1 MSLHVFLLRTGFA
14 LLMGALVGL
23 ERQWRQRT
31 AGLRTNALVAVG
43 AAFFATLAF
52 KVDPSGHGSQQILAY
67 VISGVGFLGAGAILR
82 DGASVRGLNTAA
94 TLWCAAAVG
103 LLSGCG
109 YFPEAA
115 IATSLVVGAHVAL
128 RPVAR
133 RLERAPVLVDAEAE
147 WTFEI
152 RVVCRSADE
161 QRIRAMLLQ
170 GLTAAGLRLQ
180 SLLSQDAETVDALE
194 VRAEVQGS
202 GKADRTLE
210 EVVGRLCLDGSVSA
224 ARWERRELVLE
235 SE

>member
-1 MSLHVFLLRTGFA
+1 MPLSTFFLRAGFA

-43 AAFFATLAF
+43 AAFFAALAYD
-52 KVDPSGHGSQQILAY
+52 VEPGHVSQQIIAY

-109 YFPEAA
+109 FFSEAA
-115 IATSLVVGAHVAL
+115 VATALVVGAHLTL
-128 RPVAR
+128 RPIAR
-133 RLERAPVLVDAEAE
+133 RLERAPATAGEAE
-147 WTFEI
+147 WTYEVQ
-152 RVVCRSADE
+152 VVCRSADE

-170 GLTAAGLRLQ
+170 GLSAEGLRLQ
-180 SLLSQDAETVDALE
+180 SLLSQDAETLDALE
-194 VRAEVQGS
+194 VRAVIQAS
-202 GKADRTLE
+202 GKADRLLE
-210 EVVGRLCLDGSVSA
+210 VVVGRLCLDGSVSA
-224 ARWERRELVLE
+224 ARWERRDLVPE